1 MKKPI
6 YRVIVDFQYRSNGR
20 SNYIKTQIK
29 NDTID
34 TFALS
39 KDKDEIYEHIK
50 GKLLRKIGKKE
61 GEVQIKITNIEIEG
75 QYGET
80 NRKI

>member
-1 MKKPI
+1 MGKPI
-6 YRVIVDFQYRSNGR
+6 YRVIVDFEYRNKGR
-20 SNYIKTQIK
+20 GNYIKTQLK
-29 NDTID
+29 QDTID

-50 GKLLRKIGKKE
+50 GRLLRQINRKE
-61 GEVQIKITNIEIEG
+61 KDIDIKINNIKIEG

-80 NRKI
+80 NY

>member
-6 YRVIVDFQYRSNGR
+6 YRVLVNFEYRNNSR
-20 SNYIKTQIK
+20 SNYIRTQVK
-29 NDTID
+29 QDYID

-39 KDKDEIYEHIK
+39 KDKDEIYDQIK
-50 GKLLRKIGKKE
+50 SKLLRKIGKKE
-61 GEVQIKITNIEIEG
+61 GEVQIKITNIDIEG

-80 NRKI
+80 NR

>member
-6 YRVIVDFQYRSNGR
+6 YRVLVNFEYRNSNR
-20 SNYIKTQIK
+20 SNYIKTKVKQ
-29 NDTID
+29 DYID

-39 KDKDEIYEHIK
+39 KDKDEIYNQIK
-50 GKLLRKIGKKE
+50 NKLFRQIGKKE
-61 GEVQIKITNIEIEG
+61 GQVDIKITNVEIEG

-80 NRKI
+80 NR

>member
-6 YRVIVDFQYRSNGR
+6 YRVLVNFEYRNNSI
-20 SNYIKTQIK
+20 SNYIRTQVK
-29 NDTID
+29 QDYID

-80 NRKI
+80 SRKI